1 MVREVQ
7 VLRSAFDRFSSRGGR
22 AIVRVV
28 VCLWNGRMSKVS
40 EKDNVLNTMLKFHG
54 KGVR

>member
-1 MVREVQ
+1 MVKKVE

-28 VCLWNGRMSKVS
+28 VCLWNGRTSKGS
-40 EKDNVLNTMLKFHG
+40 EKENVLKTTLKFHG